1 MTTSQQAQADAFRA
15 LHAVNAP
22 TLLLPNA
29 WDAASAQLVAQCGA
43 KALATTSAGVSWS
56 HGFPDGE
63 HLPCATHLT
72 AIREIIRVVAI
83 PVTVDVEGGYS
94 EDPDAVARYISDII
108 EAGAIGVNIEDGA
121 SPPDLFA
128 AKVTAV
134 RALTRKTGVD
144 FFINARTD
152 VYLRG
157 LASPD
162 SAVHETIE
170 RAKLYKNAGADGIF
184 VPGLVNLV
192 EIKEIATSVQL
203 PLNIMALPG
212 IAPVQTLAEHGVRR
226 ISVGMAL
233 HQAALAAAKRATKEI
248 LGSGH
253 FNALFA
259 ESITY
264 NEMNAMFSPR

>member
-43 KALATTSAGVSWS
+43 KAIATTSAGVSWS

-72 AIREIIRVVAI
+72 ATREIIRVAAI

-94 EDPDAVARYISDII
+94 EDPDAVARFISDII
-108 EAGAIGVNIEDGA
+108 KAGAIGINIEDGA

-128 AKVTAV
+128 AKVIAV
-134 RALTRKTGVD
+134 RALTKKTGVD

-248 LGSGH
+248 LDSGH

>member
-1 MTTSQQAQADAFRA
+1 MTTPQQAQADAFRA

-29 WDAASAQLVAQCGA
+29 WDAASAQLIAQCGA
-43 KALATTSAGVSWS
+43 KAIATTSAGVSWS

-63 HLPCATHLT
+63 HLPCAIHLA
-72 AIREIIRVVAI
+72 AIREIIRVAAI

-94 EDPDAVARYISDII
+94 EDPDVVAHFISDII
-108 EAGAIGVNIEDGA
+108 NAGAIGINIEDGA

-128 AKVTAV
+128 AKITAI
-134 RALTRKTGVD
+134 RALTKKTGVD

-162 SAVHETIE
+162 SAVRETIE
-170 RAKLYKNAGADGIF
+170 RAKLYRNAGADGIF

-192 EIKEIATSVQL
+192 EIKEIAASVQL

-212 IAPVQTLAEHGVRR
+212 IAPVHTLAEHGVRR
-226 ISVGMAL
+226 VSVGMAL
-233 HQAALAAAKRATKEI
+233 HQASLAAAKRATKEMLDI
-248 LGSGH
+248 GH
-253 FNALFA
+253 FSALFA
-259 ESITY
+259 ESIGY
-264 NEMNAMFSPR
+264 NEMNEMFSSR

>member
-1 MTTSQQAQADAFRA
+1 
-15 LHAVNAP
+15 VNAP
-22 TLLLPNA
+22 VLLLPNA
-29 WDAASAQLVAQCGA
+29 WDAASAQLVTRCGA
-43 KALATTSAGVSWS
+43 KAIATTSAGVSWS

-63 HLPCATHLT
+63 HLPRAAHLT
-72 AIREIIRVVAI
+72 AIREIIRVAVI

-94 EDPDAVARYISDII
+94 EDPDAVARFISDII
-108 EAGAIGVNIEDGA
+108 EAGAIGINIEDGA

-128 AKVTAV
+128 AKVAAV
-134 RALTRKTGVD
+134 RTLTKKTGID

-157 LASPD
+157 LVSPD

-184 VPGLVNLV
+184 VPGLVNLA
-192 EIKEIATSVQL
+192 EIKEIAISVQL

-233 HQAALAAAKRATKEI
+233 HQTALAAAKMATMEMFD
-248 LGSGH
+248 SGH

-259 ESITY
+259 ESIAY